1 MKGLRGNGEFGHIR
15 VFFNVLKGG
24 ILDTISFVCY
34 LLVRVSGGVDTPL
47 DAPPSDHL
55 LKPPCTA
62 PPETPNVYPHLDCYI
77 ATPDRPLD
85 TPQTCS
91 RTLRP
96 EFQSRL
102 SRYAYNLGWKYQWES
117 LIYQ

>member
-47 DAPPSDHL
+47 ARHPPFLKPARHPPLTPPS
-55 LKPPCTA
+55 
-62 PPETPNVYPHLDCYI
+62 
-77 ATPDRPLD
+77 
-85 TPQTCS
+85 
-91 RTLRP
+91 
-96 EFQSRL
+96 
-102 SRYAYNLGWKYQWES
+102 
-117 LIYQ
+117 